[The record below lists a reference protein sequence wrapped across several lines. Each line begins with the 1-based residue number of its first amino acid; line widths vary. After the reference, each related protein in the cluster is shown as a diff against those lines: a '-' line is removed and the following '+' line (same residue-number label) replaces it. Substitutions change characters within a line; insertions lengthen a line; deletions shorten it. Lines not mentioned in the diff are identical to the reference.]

1 MKEEAKKRP
10 PRIPLTPEEV
20 AELVEIK
27 KIRAFNKVQRFKRS
41 FTYKF
46 LNCFN
51 VFCFFVFCELI
62 ISFYGPCH
70 YQTHYSKN
78 VLVTYGDKK
87 NEAGKR
93 KISDIVIIDVH
104 DKNYKL
110 IVNEFIETPAKY
122 TTFKVGKDYLLQR
135 EIKAYVNT
143 SGDYYRIQDAS
154 PILFLSVFLG
164 IFSLIFFSY
173 NLNQNVHSLGAISII
188 NAITLMAFLGIS

>member
-1 MKEEAKKRP
+1 MKEEGKKRA

-41 FTYKF
+41 FIYKF

-93 KISDIVIIDVH
+93 KISDIVIIDVN
-104 DKNYKL
+104 DKSYNL

-122 TTFKVGKDYLLQR
+122 TAFKVGKDYLLRR
-135 EIKAYVNT
+135 EIKAYINT
-143 SGDYYRIQDAS
+143 SDDYYRIQDAS
-154 PILFLSVFLG
+154 PILFLSVFIG
-164 IFSLIFFSY
+164 TFSLIFFSY
-173 NLNQNVHSLGAISII
+173 NLNQNLHSLGAISII
-188 NAITLMAFLGIS
+188 NAITLMAFLCIC